1 MFDTNIDE
9 RREWP
14 SIFYVLLCAN
24 LFLVL
29 ALLSSEFGLRLTG
42 LHDAFVYRAETVD
55 LSHRLEVCE
64 GRHRALTSAIRKEGL
79 WKRLGMEGQP
89 WLR

>member
-1 MFDTNIDE
+1 MLYRILC
-9 RREWP
+9 
-14 SIFYVLLCAN
+14 VLS
-24 LFLVL
+24 FFTTIYM
-29 ALLSSEFGLRLTG
+29 SSVGLREATG

-64 GRHRALTSAIRKEGL
+64 TKQRALVTQIRKEGL